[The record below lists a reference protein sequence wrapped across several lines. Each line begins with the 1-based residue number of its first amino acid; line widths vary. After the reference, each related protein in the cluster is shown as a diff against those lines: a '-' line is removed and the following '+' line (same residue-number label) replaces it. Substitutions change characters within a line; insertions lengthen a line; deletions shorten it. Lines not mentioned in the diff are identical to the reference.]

1 MKIFTLC
8 TSLLLII
15 SFFSGCVQNS
25 GTSNTAPIT
34 VTIHSAYKTTEI
46 NGVNAQP
53 GFVFVI
59 VNMTLDNRGGN
70 DYAFNEKSVT
80 ITEGLPVD
88 EKLYTQLT
96 GHGYWGAIL
105 PNEKK
110 TGDVIFRVKNSTQ
123 DLSLRFFYNKGQD
136 SFTQGLSAVP
146 MRSDSAT
153 PEIPLRTTD
162 NAPATFS
169 AGDIAS
175 QGPVSLT
182 INSIQKAS
190 KIKGSKTTG
199 NGTMAGQGHVFVIL
213 DVTIKNNEIPEGFVF
228 TQKSTSLKNLDDNY
242 YVGISLNELPEVREE
257 LDNAII
263 PPVTIGQNEAITGKI
278 IFGTTNGNSYGMN
291 LVDSNKAELAKKL
304 ITFAG
309 NVGKVSVP
317 ENAESEKSAQR
328 AVSALLTSDNFT
340 YIIENLDTPAKAA
353 QYAEEKFSFFDR
365 KTCVGQTANE
375 FFTAGKGD
383 CLSYANFFSYV
394 LAQHGYDVKKVSFKY
409 HDSTGTSLGHVVTLF
424 TDDDGQL
431 KYATTPDMTVFRN
444 VNSVEELIAKE
455 QIRLDIKQLDIKN
468 GNPNFVTIP
477 VKDTSSCH

>member
-1 MKIFTLC
+1 
-8 TSLLLII
+8 
-15 SFFSGCVQNS
+15 
-25 GTSNTAPIT
+25 
-34 VTIHSAYKTTEI
+34 
-46 NGVNAQP
+46 
-53 GFVFVI
+53 
-59 VNMTLDNRGGN
+59 
-70 DYAFNEKSVT
+70 
-80 ITEGLPVD
+80 
-88 EKLYTQLT
+88 
-96 GHGYWGAIL
+96 
-105 PNEKK
+105 
-110 TGDVIFRVKNSTQ
+110 
-123 DLSLRFFYNKGQD
+123 
-136 SFTQGLSAVP
+136 
-146 MRSDSAT
+146 
-153 PEIPLRTTD
+153 
-162 NAPATFS
+162 
-169 AGDIAS
+169 
-175 QGPVSLT
+175 LT

-353 QYAEEKFSFFDR
+353 QYAEQKFSFFDR